1 MRQSSTALTE
11 STQQFAQ
18 GGLLQLMRRHAA
30 VPEAIAIEPG
40 LRLVWDFMNCLR
52 FIDRRQFLKRTALTA
67 GALAIASPSINAA
80 EIALRT
86 LPKVPGRFRLRMR
99 SCGEPIPQGIAYT
112 PEFKTREWKTSETA
126 IIICDMWT
134 EHPCKMAQQR
144 AGEIAPRMNETV
156 SKARDHGAFI
166 VHAPSGGVKKFYED
180 TPFRKRMKEAKTIK
194 APIKISGHWECDPSR
209 EPDLPVEA
217 NNRVEGAVN
226 GCDDP
231 TPAPHPDFDR
241 REHPAIK
248 IVGWDGISE
257 SGQEMW
263 NVFQREGI
271 RNVVLMGVHTNMCVL
286 GRPFGIRMM
295 TQLGFNVAL
304 CRDLTDAL
312 YDPRDKPFV
321 SHARGVELVV
331 EHIEK
336 YWCPSIV
343 SADLMRV
350 VEGSNN
356 PA

>member
-1 MRQSSTALTE
+1 ME
-11 STQQFAQ
+11 
-18 GGLLQLMRRHAA
+18 H
-30 VPEAIAIEPG
+30 
-40 LRLVWDFMNCLR
+40 LRSF
-52 FIDRRQFLKRTALTA
+52 DRRRFLKQAALSA
-67 GALAIASPSINAA
+67 GALTLPGGLIGAA
-80 EIALRT
+80 ETSART
-86 LPKVPGRFRLRMR
+86 LPKVPGRFRLRAR
-99 SCGEPIPQGIAYT
+99 ACAQPTSQGLAYT
-112 PEFKTREWKTSETA
+112 PEFITVEWETSETA

-134 EHPCKMAQQR
+134 EHPCKLAQQR
-144 AGEIAPRMNETV
+144 AGEIAPRMNETI

-166 VHAPSGGVKKFYED
+166 VHAPSGGVKTFYEE
-180 TPFRKRMKEAKTIK
+180 TPFRNRMRNAEPVK
-194 APIKISGHWECDPSR
+194 APIKISGNWECDPSR

-217 NNRVEGAVN
+217 NNRVEGAVH

-231 TPAPHPDFDR
+231 VPAPHPDFDR

-248 IVGWDGISE
+248 IVGWDGVSE

-295 TQLGFNVAL
+295 VKLGFNVAL

-312 YDPRDKPFV
+312 YDPRDRPFV
-321 SHARGVELVV
+321 SHARGVELIV

-343 SADLMRV
+343 SADLMDV
-350 VEGSNN
+350 VAGSNN
-356 PA
+356 PQ